1 MIGRT
6 CLAMLALA
14 CWVPGSGRCLA
25 ADPGTVDEPAA
36 TAVVAPTDAGAETAA
51 APDVDAA
58 APEPSGESPRQ
69 RYNRAL
75 EQLQAGSPAAAADG
89 FLAARDT
96 AGPDP
101 ELRYRAAFNLGIAL
115 AGEADASGGAPAD
128 AIDRLRDSAAWFH
141 DAVRLAPEGDEDARV
156 NLEVVLRRIQQ
167 LADQLNEG
175 NRLEAR
181 LDRIIDDQRG
191 IRDGL
196 RRLLGEV
203 EAEGAAAE
211 PTGYQDA
218 FDSLAV
224 RERALLAEA
233 SDIADLAAEERAHI
247 EAQGQEQMT
256 PERRTRALQLQ
267 GLDEYLQR
275 ARQSLSDTRR
285 RLRRLEGERAHR
297 RGDTALAELK
307 RAREQLLDPVS
318 VLKAIARDQLSVLAH
333 TQALAALDNAEIAVQ
348 AGLEGEAPPWL
359 TARHLGNRQ
368 EDAAARTGGILRQM
382 EAVVDLPAGDSGDP
396 QAARTVAA
404 AGEAVPLLEGALE
417 SMRTVLTTLDNGA
430 LVGAV
435 RAQSDALRA
444 LNRAI
449 ERFAGL
455 RDLIELAYA
464 DQGRVVGLLTPPEDE
479 EGVAELS
486 AEERAGMVGAAV
498 GDNRERL
505 SRLEPLLAESLG
517 EATNEDGGTET
528 DAAAAAAAR
537 ERYEL
542 AEALR
547 AAALEA
553 LKAVTEQLDV
563 AGAPGATP
571 LAPAR
576 EAFGHLEALRR
587 LFFSIVEHLQAL
599 LAEQTDT
606 HDRTATL
613 QFESQVDEMAATLG
627 LVGERQGGHAAVADA
642 LGEALAQQADA
653 TPEPAGLS
661 GTPPAAGGESAAV
674 GTQAAGV
681 AEAAREVRAAAG
693 RMHGAQAVIADA
705 LQRAASMSPDL
716 EPALGDQSA
725 AMEHVENAIRLLQPP
740 QEGESGG
747 ESQPASAG
755 EQGMER
761 QPEDSERMSQRQ
773 ALRRLQAIRDRDAQR
788 QRERRQ
794 GGRPEPVEKDW

>member
-1 MIGRT
+1 MGRT
-6 CLAMLALA
+6 GLAMLALA
-14 CWVPGSGRCLA
+14 CWIPGSGLCLA
-25 ADPGTVDEPAA
+25 ADPGTADEGSA
-36 TAVVAPTDAGAETAA
+36 TAVSGPTDAGAETAA

-58 APEPSGESPRQ
+58 AAEPSGESPRQ

-101 ELRYRAAFNLGIAL
+101 ELRYRAAFNLGVAL
-115 AGEADASGGAPAD
+115 AGEADASSGAPAD

-218 FDSLAV
+218 FESLAV

-247 EAQGQEQMT
+247 EAQGEEHMT
-256 PERRTRALQLQ
+256 PEQRTRALQLQ
-267 GLDEYLQR
+267 GLDDYLQR

-333 TQALAALDNAEIAVQ
+333 TQALAAFDNAEIAVQ
-348 AGLEGEAPPWL
+348 AGLEGEAPAWL

-382 EAVVDLPAGDSGDP
+382 EAVVDLPAGDAGDP

-404 AGEAVPLLEGALE
+404 AKEAVPLLDDALE

-430 LVGAV
+430 LVDAV
-435 RAQSDALRA
+435 REESDALRA

-479 EGVAELS
+479 ADVAELS

-505 SRLEPLLAESLG
+505 SRMEPLLAESLG
-517 EATNEDGGTET
+517 EATSEDGGTAT
-528 DAAAAAAAR
+528 DAATAAAR
-537 ERYEL
+537 ERYER

-553 LKAVTEQLDV
+553 LKAVTEQLDA

-576 EAFGHLEALRR
+576 EALGHLEALRR

-613 QFESQVDEMAATLG
+613 QFESQVDAMAATLG

-653 TPEPAGLS
+653 APEPAGDP
-661 GTPPAAGGESAAV
+661 GTAPAGGGESAASA
-674 GTQAAGV
+674 QAAGV

-693 RMHGAQAVIADA
+693 RMHGARAVIAGA
-705 LQRAASMSPDL
+705 LERAASMSPDL

-740 QEGESGG
+740 REGESGD
-747 ESQPASAG
+747 ESQAASAE
-755 EQGMER
+755 EQGIEPP
-761 QPEDSERMSQRQ
+761 PEDSERMSQRQ

-788 QRERRQ
+788 QRERQQ